1 MSKDNF
7 QNASELLSAF
17 SGDEINEFD
26 QYFKFSHQSMIADVR
41 IYALGNEDTNVRY
54 SSKWGVWKQT
64 NNILRIKTKDG
75 FEGISGVTSN
85 NEGEFCDKQLFELK
99 SIASHLLDI
108 ESFDPIEVKRKIR
121 AKRPDISDP
130 SLSSLDIALW
140 DLAANRASLPLYKL
154 LGGKRDTIEAY
165 ASLPFF
171 ESLTDY
177 VDAVR
182 DYSDLGFLIFKFH
195 VWGLLRKDSELI
207 ELIKNEF
214 AETSYKF
221 MLDLEG
227 EYNFD
232 DALKLGEMM
241 DENLFI
247 WLEAPIDENL
257 LDQYKELRNRIN
269 VPITADG
276 FNMYSS
282 EFIKK
287 GIKSDAWDSGRFD
300 VTTIGGISKALE
312 LLMISNEANLPIEI
326 QSWGHS
332 LAQAANL
339 HVILANELTKYFEIP
354 MPKEI
359 YEFGMKNGILFK
371 DGKVCATMEHGL
383 GINVDW
389 EKLAEADYY
398 NKFGD

>member
-7 QNASELLSAF
+7 LNATELLSAF
-17 SGDEINEFD
+17 SDNHEKNSD
-26 QYFKFSHQSMIADVR
+26 QYFKFSNESKIVDVEV
-41 IYALGNEDTNVRY
+41 YAVGNEDTNVKY
-54 SSKWGVWKQT
+54 SSKWGLWKQT

-85 NEGEFCDKQLFELK
+85 NEDKFSDKQLLELR
-99 SIASHLLDI
+99 SIASYLLDL
-108 ESFDPIEVKRKIR
+108 ESLDPIEVKKEIR
-121 AKRPDISDP
+121 TRRPDLSDP

-140 DLAANRASLPLYKL
+140 DLAAKKASLPLYKL
-154 LGGKRDTIEAY
+154 LGGKRDSIEAY

-171 ESLTDY
+171 ESLSDY
-177 VDAVR
+177 IKAVK

-195 VWGLLRKDSELI
+195 VWGILNKDSELI
-207 ELIKNEF
+207 ELIKKEF
-214 AETSYKF
+214 TDTPYRF

-241 DENLFI
+241 DEDLFI
-247 WLEAPIDENL
+247 WLEAPIDEEL
-257 LDQYKELRNRIN
+257 LDQYKKLRNRIK

-282 EFIKK
+282 DFIKA
-287 GIKSDAWDSGRFD
+287 GIDDESWDSGRFD
-300 VTTIGGISKALE
+300 VTTIGGISEALE
-312 LLMISNEANLPIEI
+312 LLIISNEANLPIEI

-339 HVILANELTKYFEIP
+339 HVIFANELTKYFEIP

-359 YEFGMKNGILFK
+359 YEFGMTNGILFK
-371 DGKVCATMEHGL
+371 DGEVCATMKHGL

-389 EKLAEADYY
+389 DELRKADYY
-398 NKFGD
+398 IKFGD